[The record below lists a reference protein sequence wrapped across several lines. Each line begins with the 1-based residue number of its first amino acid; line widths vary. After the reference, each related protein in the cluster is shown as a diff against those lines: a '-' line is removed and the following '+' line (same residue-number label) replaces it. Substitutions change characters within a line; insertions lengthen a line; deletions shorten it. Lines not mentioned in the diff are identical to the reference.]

1 MIVLTTLNAT
11 YFHCAFGLRYLYAN
25 LNELQPKAKILE
37 FIISQSA
44 RDIVESIL
52 AEKPKIVGIGV
63 YIWNARQS
71 WEVVS
76 LLKQLAPEI
85 LIVLGGPEV
94 SHETE
99 GQPICKLADFTVK
112 GEGDVRF
119 YELCRDYLMRGEKP
133 RVSSELAALPD
144 LGTMASPYSFYTD
157 EDIRHRVIYVEASRG
172 CPYKCEFCLSALDT
186 QVRAFSLD
194 RLLADFDRLI
204 ERGARSFK
212 FVDRTFNLH
221 AKTCER
227 ILNFFLERIELGLFL
242 HFEMIPDRLPEEIRA
257 LLKKFPPGVLQL
269 EIGVQT
275 WNPDVAARIS
285 RRQNY
290 EKVKENF
297 SFLRRE
303 TQAHLHA
310 DLIAGLPGEDLNSFA
325 VGFDALL
332 ELEPQEIQVGIL
344 KRLKGTPISR
354 HDKEWEMVYQ
364 EFTPFQIV
372 RNKTFSYQELQE
384 ITRFAKFWDLYANS
398 GNFRETMKLLV
409 EPGQSAFWQFHRFL
423 QFLNTRHLQTHS
435 VALVSLVESAWLYL
449 GKSDAARTALLQDYC
464 GRVRRDVPVF
474 LRGDGI
480 PARPAALPNH
490 SPVPARQR
498 RHLAIPTSVQ

>member
-1 MIVLTTLNAT
+1 MLTTLNAT

-25 LNELQPKAKILE
+25 LKELQPRAKILE
-37 FIISQSA
+37 FLISQSA
-44 RDIVESIL
+44 RDIVENIL
-52 AEKPKIVGIGV
+52 AEKPKIVGVGV

-76 LLKQLAPEI
+76 LLKQLAPDVLVI
-85 LIVLGGPEV
+85 LGGPEV

-99 GQPICKLADFTVK
+99 GQPICRIADFTVK
-112 GEGDVRF
+112 GEGDLRF
-119 YELCRDYLMRGEKP
+119 YELCRDYLERKVRPLMA
-133 RVSSELAALPD
+133 SEQAPLPD
-144 LGTMASPYSFYTD
+144 LQAMASPYSFYTD

-186 QVRAFSLD
+186 QVRAFPLD
-194 RLLADFDRLI
+194 ALLADFDRLI

-221 AKTCER
+221 AKTCGR
-227 ILNFFLERIELGLFL
+227 ILEFFLARIDRGLFL

-257 LLKKFPPGVLQL
+257 LLRQFPPGVLQL

-275 WNPDVAARIS
+275 WNRDVAARIS
-285 RRQNY
+285 RRQDY
-290 EKVKENF
+290 AKVKENF
-297 SFLRRE
+297 AFLRRE
-303 TQAHLHA
+303 THAHLHA
-310 DLIAGLPGEDLNSFA
+310 DLIAGLPGEDLKSFA
-325 VGFDALL
+325 DGFDALL
-332 ELEPQEIQVGIL
+332 ALEPQEIQVGIL
-344 KRLKGTPISR
+344 KRLKGTPIVR

-364 EFTPFQIV
+364 EFSPFQIV
-372 RNKTFSYQELQE
+372 RNKTFSYTELQG

-409 EPGQSAFWQFHRFL
+409 RPGESAFWQFHRFL
-423 QFLNTRHLQTHS
+423 QFLSARHLQTHS

-449 GKSDAARTALLQDYC
+449 GKTEAARSALLQDYC

-474 LRGDGI
+474 LRGEGI
-480 PARPAALPNH
+480 PARPAALPQRG
-490 SPVPARQR
+490 PLPARQR